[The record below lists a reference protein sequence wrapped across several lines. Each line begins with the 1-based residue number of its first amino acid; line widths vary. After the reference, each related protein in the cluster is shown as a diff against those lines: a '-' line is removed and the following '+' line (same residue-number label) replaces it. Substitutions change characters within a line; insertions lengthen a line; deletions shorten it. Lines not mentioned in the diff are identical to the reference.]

1 MDSIWNVFESYAGRS
16 NTHRIS
22 WRCRHATIFPAGML
36 LVGGLC
42 GFFAGVQP
50 AHSGTRALCYDD
62 VANELWMGDDED
74 CNAFQVQVT
83 GLNIGETPLSAGSVT
98 TGNVQLNT
106 GVNGLST
113 FGDNVNF
120 NGLIQVQQATINQGT
135 FSGSLTAVSGAT
147 VNMGGNR
154 ITNVGTPIAGTD
166 AATKDYVDSLAGI
179 GAAKDTEQ
187 DGRLDGVE
195 AKNVEQ
201 DGRLD
206 GHDTMLA
213 AHQATLDTHTL
224 QITDLDSRVATNTQ
238 DIASLDNRVTGL
250 EASLGEGLARLDG
263 RIDRAFEGAAMA
275 MAMAAPAMPSD
286 KNYALSINWGGFEGK
301 NAFAGTAQARVSES
315 FMIHGGIGVG
325 SSGTM
330 GGRAGLTYAW

>member
-1 MDSIWNVFESYAGRS
+1 MFLIVGLSAF
-16 NTHRIS
+16 
-22 WRCRHATIFPAGML
+22 
-36 LVGGLC
+36 LVGSSVAVADPAAVCQNYTTGHMYTGLADDC
-42 GFFAGVQP
+42 DVPNEVPIGSMNFD
-50 AHSGTRALCYDD
+50 SGTSM
-62 VANELWMGDDED
+62 NMGP
-74 CNAFQVQVT
+74 VH
-83 GLNIGETPLSAGSVT
+83 
-98 TGNVQLNT
+98 LNT

-113 FGDNVNF
+113 FDANVNF
-120 NGLIQVQQATINQGT
+120 DGLIQVHQATINQGT
-135 FSGSLTAVSGAT
+135 FSGSLSAASGAT

-154 ITNVGTPIAGTD
+154 IENVGTPTAGTD
-166 AATKDYVDSLAGI
+166 AATKDYVDGLAGI

-195 AKNVEQ
+195 ARNVEQ

-224 QITDLDSRVATNTQ
+224 QITDLDTRVTTNTQ

-250 EASLGEGLARLDG
+250 EASLGEGFSRLDG

-275 MAMAAPAMPSD
+275 MAMAAPAMPPD
-286 KNYALSINWGGFEGK
+286 KNYAVSINWGDFEGK
-301 NAFAGTAQARVSES
+301 NAFAGTAQARISES
-315 FMIHGGIGVG
+315 FMVHGGIGVG
-325 SSGTM
+325 SSGAV